1 MHRGNPP
8 SFAAHQEATI
18 STSGPMMGAY
28 NNLVVYDQLQD
39 KNTADVIIPELAERW
54 EWQDNGKSLVF
65 YLRKG
70 VKWHDGKPFTS
81 KDVKHTFDSIRLDI
95 DMRVNPRKLW
105 YANVESIDTPDD
117 YTVIFRLKRPQ
128 PSLLAML
135 ASGYSPVYPAHM
147 TMNDMRTKI
156 NGTGPF
162 KLKEWR
168 PGEYL
173 ELEKNENYWVP
184 GRPYLDGIRW
194 VIIKDRATRN
204 AALQAGELDVSFY
217 GEITK
222 TAAETIKK
230 AVPEMVVIPIP
241 TNVNDN
247 ILMNFNKEPYND
259 FKVRRAVSLAIDRAA
274 YVVAVREGGA
284 IVGASMMPA
293 PWGEWGLP
301 EEELKKLPGYGDATI
316 QREEAKKLLAE
327 AGYPDG
333 FKCTMSTRAIA
344 LYVDFAVFIIDQL
357 KKIGIDCTLEQVETG
372 VWHPKVT
379 RRDYTIA
386 TNLTG
391 IGILDPDANFYENYR
406 CGSPRNYSDYC
417 NPEVDRMM
425 DEESATLDPVKRKQL
440 VWEIQKRL
448 ELEGA
453 RPVLGWTL
461 DYHMHWPYVRN
472 LIPQPSIY
480 NYGRYQDVWL
490 APH

>member
-1 MHRGNPP
+1 
-8 SFAAHQEATI
+8 
-18 STSGPMMGAY
+18 
-28 NNLVVYDQLQD
+28 
-39 KNTADVIIPELAERW
+39 
-54 EWQDNGKSLVF
+54 
-65 YLRKG
+65 
-70 VKWHDGKPFTS
+70 
-81 KDVKHTFDSIRLDI
+81 
-95 DMRVNPRKLW
+95 
-105 YANVESIDTPDD
+105 
-117 YTVIFRLKRPQ
+117 
-128 PSLLAML
+128 
-135 ASGYSPVYPAHM
+135 
-147 TMNDMRTKI
+147 
-156 NGTGPF
+156 
-162 KLKEWR
+162 
-168 PGEYL
+168 
-173 ELEKNENYWVP
+173 
-184 GRPYLDGIRW
+184 
-194 VIIKDRATRN
+194 
-204 AALQAGELDVSFY
+204 
-217 GEITK
+217 
-222 TAAETIKK
+222 
-230 AVPEMVVIPIP
+230 
-241 TNVNDN
+241 
-247 ILMNFNKEPYND
+247 
-259 FKVRRAVSLAIDRAA
+259 
-274 YVVAVREGGA
+274 VVAVREGGA